1 VLNQE
6 LIDELGAAQALPAS
20 AIARAVEAPEQI
32 ADAVLSVLEKA
43 AQGENLAES
52 EANLLFWEI
61 HVLGAARDQR
71 AFQPLM
77 RLLRQPPDRLE
88 TLLGDAETIT
98 LPKIVASVFDGD
110 AAALQKA
117 LADRSLEDTS
127 RMGLFGALAFLTAA
141 GRIERS
147 ETRRFLIRFDD
158 ERLAETEDF
167 AWVGWEEAVVRLGFS
182 DLMSRV
188 DAARADG
195 RTMTDIYDREWLV
208 KTLEH
213 AITSP
218 HDLEPFVGETL
229 GYIDDVVAELAW
241 LELTA
246 EDLDQM
252 ELEVEALDADTET
265 DAEMLDEEGA
275 DASEPGAV
283 FAADPVHNPLRHVG
297 RNDPC
302 PCGSGKKFKKCCLGK

>member
-6 LIDELGAAQALPAS
+6 LIDELGAAQELPAA

-43 AQGENLAES
+43 AQGENLMEP
-52 EANLLFWEI
+52 EANLLFWGI

-77 RLLRQPPDRLE
+77 RLLRQPSGRLE
-88 TLLGDAETIT
+88 RLLGDAETIT

-110 AAALQKA
+110 PAALHKA
-117 LADRSLEDTS
+117 LADTSLEDTS

-147 ETRRFLIRFDD
+147 DTRRFLIRFDD
-158 ERLAETEDF
+158 ERLAETQDF
-167 AWVGWEEAVVRLGFS
+167 AWVGWEEAVVRLGLS
-182 DLMSRV
+182 DLMPRV

-208 KTLEH
+208 TTLKH

-218 HDLEPFVGETL
+218 HDLEPFADGDL
-229 GYIDDVVAELAW
+229 GYIDDVAAELAW

-246 EDLDQM
+246 EDLDEM
-252 ELEVEALDADTET
+252 EFAADALDADTEM
-265 DAEMLDEEGA
+265 ADEEGA
-275 DASEPGAV
+275 DASEAGAV
-283 FAADPVHNPLRHVG
+283 FAADPVHNPVRHVG